1 MPAIAKRP
9 FGTVFATTE
18 IHSPILFRR
27 VRNRGEL
34 APFMG
39 TIAERLVGTFPAG
52 TPVIGFTSLDFDRK
66 RRFLDDVRAAHS

>member
-1 MPAIAKRP
+1 MPAIAKRS
-9 FGTVFATTE
+9 FRTVFATTE

-27 VRNRGEL
+27 VGNRDEL
-34 APFMG
+34 ATLMG

-66 RRFLDDVRAAHS
+66 RCFLGDVRAAHT